1 MLTYTI
7 KATLLANGRFFGR
20 ALSTKVAGRHAGLS
34 DQALI
39 FMVLRLVQ
47 FFRNSCNRIELSGFL

>member
-34 DQALI
+34 GQALI
-39 FMVLRLVQ
+39 FMILRLVQ
-47 FFRNSCNRIELSGFL
+47 FFRNSCDRIELSGFL